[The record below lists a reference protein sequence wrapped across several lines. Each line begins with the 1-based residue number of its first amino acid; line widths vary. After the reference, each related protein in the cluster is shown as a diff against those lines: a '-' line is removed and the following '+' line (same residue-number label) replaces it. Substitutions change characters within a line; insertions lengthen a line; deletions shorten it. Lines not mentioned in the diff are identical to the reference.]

1 MVGSRKIL
9 VCVSLFIFLVDIF
22 ILPFPGVVF
31 ARQSEEYSQQAINR
45 HLIIDQL
52 TPEQKIGQLF
62 LVTFE
67 GNEIKS
73 DSRIVDLI
81 SKHFIGGVV
90 LKRDNDNFIGPE
102 KTLETAVQL
111 ITSLQ
116 ETAAGLLPAEK
127 PDKIQPTVTPA
138 MPVTNQS
145 FIPLFI
151 GISQEGDSYPF
162 NQILSGLSPLP
173 NLMAIGATWDTGEA
187 EKVGV
192 VLGDELQRLGFNLL
206 LGPSLDVLD
215 VNYTSGADDLGT
227 RTFGGDPF
235 WVSQMGKA
243 YIRGIHQGSENQ
255 LAVIAKHFPGR
266 GGSDRLPET
275 EVATVRKSLDQL
287 RLIELSPFF
296 AVTGNA
302 VKPEEQVEGLLLSH
316 IRYQGLQGNIRA
328 FTKPVSLDPS
338 ALGILMNLP
347 EFSEW
352 RKTGGIIVS
361 DDLGSKAVRNSF
373 DPTGKNFDARQAAL
387 SAFLAGNDLLYMDRI
402 ISTNDQDTYTTIL
415 RILDFFVQKYR
426 EDRAFAE
433 RVDASVD
440 RILKLKSGI
449 YKSFDIEFVRPQ
461 LKSIE
466 GIGKSVSVSFGAA
479 AKSITLLNPEKK
491 DLTSTIP
498 QPPSTRSNMVFF
510 TDDLEYTQ
518 CSQCKKQSLLS
529 VDEFRNTVIKLY
541 GPGAGGLVNPSRL
554 SSYSLNDLNT
564 YLDSPLNNLD
574 LDSNISKADWL
585 IFALRTPDP
594 SRPASNALHRLI
606 SEKPQLVRDKKVI
619 AFAFNTPYRLD
630 ATDISNLTAYY
641 GVYSKLNSFV
651 EIAVRILFQ
660 EIHPQGASPVSVPG
674 IAYDINFVTSPD
686 PQKPIK
692 LTIDLNE
699 SQQSGTQGQPT
710 PVPAFYIGDSIP
722 LKAGVILDHNGHLV
736 PDGTVV
742 KFLFNLTGEK
752 RVTQQIES
760 VTRDGIARINF
771 RIQDP
776 GMLEIKV
783 NSDPAYNSEI
793 LLLDITP
800 GKSIIVSAVTPTILP
815 TSPSSPADELDNLSQ
830 PQKWVMTINQTEWL
844 VVFSFLWL
852 LAGLMLLIGNRF
864 STIAWGIR
872 AGLSAVIGG
881 FFAYLWL
888 ILGFFGNFL
897 LNNRSML
904 FTIIVVLIGA
914 AVGLIV
920 NWFGFKKTF
929 DNLNEK

>member
-1 MVGSRKIL
+1 MVR
-9 VCVSLFIFLVDIF
+9 VFLFIFLVNIF
-22 ILPFPGVVF
+22 ILPFTGVVF
-31 ARQSEEYSQQAINR
+31 ARESEEYSQQAINR
-45 HLIIDQL
+45 HLLIDQL

-111 ITSLQ
+111 ISSLQ
-116 ETAAGLLPAEK
+116 ETAAGILPAGKSEK
-127 PDKIQPTVTPA
+127 NQPTIVPSSLVNNNA
-138 MPVTNQS
+138 Y
-145 FIPLFI
+145 IPLFI

-162 NQILSGLSPLP
+162 DQILNGLSPLP
-173 NLMAIGATWDTGEA
+173 NLMTIGATWDPEEA
-187 EKVGV
+187 EKVGN

-215 VNYTSGADDLGT
+215 VNSTAGGDDLGT
-227 RTFGGDPF
+227 RTFSGDPF

-243 YIRGIHQGSENQ
+243 YIRGIHLGSENQ

-287 RLIELSPFF
+287 RLIELAPFF

-302 VKPEEQVEGLLLSH
+302 AMPEEQAEGLLLSH

-415 RILDFFVQKYR
+415 HILDFFVQKYR
-426 EDRAFAE
+426 EDRAFSE

-440 RILKLKSGI
+440 RILQLKTGI

-461 LKSIE
+461 IQSIE
-466 GIGKSVSVSFGAA
+466 EVGKSVSVSFGAA

-498 QPPSTRSNMVFF
+498 QPPNTRSNMIFF
-510 TDDLEYTQ
+510 TDDLEFAQ
-518 CSQCKKQSLLS
+518 CSQCKKQTLLS
-529 VDEFRNTVIKLY
+529 ADEFRKTVITLY
-541 GPGAGGLVNPSRL
+541 GPDAGGLVNPNRL
-554 SSYSLNDLNT
+554 SFYSLNDLNA
-564 YLDSPLNNLD
+564 YLDSPLSRLD

-594 SRPASNALHRLI
+594 NRPASNVLHRLI
-606 SEKPQLVRDKKVI
+606 SERPQLVRDKKVI

-641 GVYSKLNSFV
+641 GVYSKINSFV

-674 IAYDINFVTSPD
+674 IAYDVNFVTSPD
-686 PQKPIK
+686 PQSPIK
-692 LTIDLNE
+692 LTIDWNE
-699 SQQSGTQGQPT
+699 NQQPTTQGQPT
-710 PVPAFYIGDSIP
+710 SVPAFFIGDSIP

-742 KFLFNLTGEK
+742 KFIFNLTGEK

-760 VTRDGIARINF
+760 VTKEGIARINF

-783 NSDPAYNSEI
+783 NSDPAYNSDI
-793 LLLDITP
+793 LLLEITP
-800 GKSIIVSAVTPTILP
+800 GKSIIVSAVTPTVIP
-815 TSPSSPADELDNLSQ
+815 TSPPSPSDVLDDLSKS
-830 PQKWVMTINQTEWL
+830 QKWVMTKDQTEWL

-852 LAGLMLLIGNRF
+852 LAGLLLLIGNRF
-864 STIAWGIR
+864 SSIAWGIR

-897 LNNRSML
+897 LNNRPLL
-904 FTIIVVLIGA
+904 FTIIVVIIGA

-920 NWFGFKKTF
+920 NWFGFNKPF
-929 DNLNEK
+929 DNFKEK

>member
-1 MVGSRKIL
+1 MGKKLLSKKKLIW
-9 VCVSLFIFLVDIF
+9 VSLLIFLVNFIF
-22 ILPFPGVVF
+22 FPIPGKVF
-31 ARQSEEYSQQAINR
+31 AHQSVISSNQAINR
-45 HLIIDQL
+45 HLLIDQL

-67 GNEIKS
+67 GNELKN

-81 SKHFIGGVV
+81 SNHYISGVV
-90 LKRDNDNFIGPE
+90 LKRENDNFVGPE
-102 KTLETAVQL
+102 KTLETTVQL
-111 ITSLQ
+111 IASLQ
-116 ETAAGLLPAEK
+116 DSAAGILPSGK
-127 PDKIQPTVTPA
+127 SVKVQPTVTPSMLIA
-138 MPVTNQS
+138 NRAY
-145 FIPLFI
+145 IPLFI
-151 GISQEGDSYPF
+151 GISQEGDSYPYD
-162 NQILSGLSPLP
+162 QILNGLSPLP
-173 NLMAIGATWDTGEA
+173 NLMSIGATWDPDEA

-215 VNYTSGADDLGT
+215 INYTAGGDDLGT

-255 LAVIAKHFPGR
+255 LVVIAKHFPGR

-287 RLIELSPFF
+287 RLIELAPFF
-296 AVTGNA
+296 AVTA
-302 VKPEEQVEGLLLSH
+302 SIAKTEERAEGLLLSH

-328 FTKPVSLDPS
+328 FTKPISLDPS

-352 RKTGGIIVS
+352 RKNGGIIVS

-373 DPTGKNFDARQAAL
+373 DPTGKNFDARQAVL
-387 SAFLAGNDLLYMDRI
+387 NAFLAGNDLLYMDRI
-402 ISTNDQDTYTTIL
+402 VSTGDQDTYTTIL
-415 RILDFFVQKYR
+415 RILDFFIQKYR

-440 RILKLKSGI
+440 RILKLKSMV
-449 YKSFDIEFVRPQ
+449 YKSFDIEIVKPSLQ
-461 LKSIE
+461 SIQE
-466 GIGKSVSVSFGAA
+466 IGKSVNVSFEVA

-491 DLTSTIP
+491 DLSNTIP
-498 QPPSTRSNMVFF
+498 QPPNPRSNMIFF
-510 TDDLEYTQ
+510 TDDLEFSQ
-518 CSQCKKQSLLS
+518 CSQCKKQTLLS
-529 VDEFRNTVIKLY
+529 VDEFRKTVISLY
-541 GPGAGGLVNPSRL
+541 GPDSGGLVNPSRL
-554 SSYSLNDLNT
+554 TSYSLNDLNS
-564 YLDSPLNNLD
+564 YLDSPLNRLD
-574 LDSNISKADWL
+574 LDSNISKAEWL

-594 SRPASNALHRLI
+594 NRPVSNVLHRLI
-606 SEKPQLVRDKKVI
+606 SERPQLVRDKKVI

-630 ATDISNLTAYY
+630 ATDISSLTAYF

-651 EIAVRILFQ
+651 EIAARILFQ
-660 EIHPQGASPVSVPG
+660 EIHPLGASPVSVPG

-692 LTIDLNE
+692 LSIDSNE
-699 SQQSGTQGQPT
+699 NQQPSTQGQSS
-710 PVPAFYIGDSIP
+710 PVPDFFIGDSIP
-722 LKAGVILDHNGHLV
+722 LKAGPILDHNGHLV

-752 RVTQQIES
+752 RVTQQVES
-760 VTRDGIARINF
+760 TTKEGIARINF

-793 LLLDITP
+793 LLLEIAQ
-800 GKSIIVSAVTPTILP
+800 GKSIIVSAVTPTIIP
-815 TSPSSPADELDNLSQ
+815 TSSSSPTDSLKNISQ
-830 PQKWVMTINQTEWL
+830 PTKWVMTKDQAEWL
-844 VVFSFLWL
+844 LVFSFLWL
-852 LAGLMLLIGNRF
+852 LAGLMIIIGYRF

-888 ILGFFGNFL
+888 ILGFFGDFL
-897 LNNRSML
+897 LNNRSSL
-904 FTIIVVLIGA
+904 FTMAIVSIGA
-914 AVGLIV
+914 IIGLMG
-920 NWFGFKKTF
+920 NWFGFKKNRIT
-929 DNLNEK
+929 